1 MSRNDTIEL
10 LNETDQLGYRLA
22 WQLFQFDNERV
33 VYGDG
38 SGWQP
43 GDPLFTH
50 PSLLGEE
57 QGNFVRQIIE
67 THADHNFEDF
77 HFLNYVK
84 VPICLDCFVAWE
96 DFAQACWNCGNF
108 VDEPLRFTRGYVYPV
123 NHGPMVVPRVPRGT
137 ITGRRVMRQP
147 EMQVIDGHI
156 ARITRIYRDFGVAAL
171 DVASQINEQ
180 FVSALRNM
188 FDSIERESSYTW
200 FDVETF
206 DFPAERDRD
215 LWWRVNTAPMRGL
228 TSRRLWIDEWISEVP
243 SKEIDVTTKSGVRI
257 TIPRDWRQT
266 KTPPVP
272 QSTDRIITSIVTQHR
287 RAHPTWY
294 GEEFGVNPQDRWR
307 TT

>member
-84 VPICLDCFVAWE
+84 VPICLDCFVASKSW
-96 DFAQACWNCGNF
+96 AHGRTSSSAWN
-108 VDEPLRFTRGYVYPV
+108 DHRSTSY
-123 NHGPMVVPRVPRGT
+123 
-137 ITGRRVMRQP
+137 
-147 EMQVIDGHI
+147 
-156 ARITRIYRDFGVAAL
+156 AA
-171 DVASQINEQ
+171 A
-180 FVSALRNM
+180 
-188 FDSIERESSYTW
+188 
-200 FDVETF
+200 
-206 DFPAERDRD
+206 
-215 LWWRVNTAPMRGL
+215 
-228 TSRRLWIDEWISEVP
+228 
-243 SKEIDVTTKSGVRI
+243 
-257 TIPRDWRQT
+257 
-266 KTPPVP
+266 
-272 QSTDRIITSIVTQHR
+272 
-287 RAHPTWY
+287 
-294 GEEFGVNPQDRWR
+294 
-307 TT
+307 